1 MRAVQ
6 HLRADGQ
13 RSPRSGS
20 AASGAESRDASG
32 PLRSTINRPRH
43 LNRGSVPP
51 CPGVEIVE
59 LGDARFQFRSDF
71 VAMEMSGEAAAEFVE
86 LGLAGLTEPRV
97 VRRDR
102 RRGWTA
108 TGRRASASSSTHW
121 SPRASWSSAILQT
134 TARRES
140 ARSTTCSTR
149 SASGRRRRSRV
160 SRARHVA
167 VFGLEAH
174 GAHVAAMLADAG
186 VGTLTLVDP
195 YPFEDAHRYLTPVH
209 DPAAVGMS
217 RQDALAARVRRDGLA
232 IELPADAEDV
242 DRDVVSDVVERC
254 DLALACWDRGMSAA
268 EHWVNQAAIDFGTPA
283 LFGELRAT
291 SCFAGPFV
299 FPGAQRLPDVLP
311 HANARLRN
319 GLRVGDGV
327 RGAPGSPAAH
337 RPWPGDPVLP
347 SLPTHLASILALE
360 ALAYLI
366 RLNQPR
372 LVDQVLEF
380 DALQVAT
387 QVHPVLV
394 EPGCPACG
402 KKKSAPIPAV
412 SSSA

>member
-1 MRAVQ
+1 M
-6 HLRADGQ
+6 
-13 RSPRSGS
+13 
-20 AASGAESRDASG
+20 
-32 PLRSTINRPRH
+32 
-43 LNRGSVPP
+43 
-51 CPGVEIVE
+51 
-59 LGDARFQFRSDF
+59 GDARFQFRSDF

-86 LGLAGLTEPRV
+86 LGLAGLTEPRSFDEIV
-97 VRRDR
+97 ARLDGYRPESVREQLDALVAE
-102 RRGWTA
+102 GVLVAGDPADDGGGNSPFHHLLDEMGLGAAA
-108 TGRRASASSSTHW
+108 TFERLA
-121 SPRASWSSAILQT
+121 
-134 TARRES
+134 
-140 ARSTTCSTR
+140 
-149 SASGRRRRSRV
+149 
-160 SRARHVA
+160 ARHVA

-174 GAHVAAMLADAG
+174 GAHVAALLADTG

-195 YPFEDAHRYLTPVH
+195 YPFEEAHRYLTPVH
-209 DPAAVGMS
+209 DPAAVGLS

-232 IELPADAEDV
+232 IELPIDSEDV
-242 DRDVVSDVVERC
+242 ERDVVFDVVERC

-268 EHWVNQAAIDFGTPA
+268 EHWVNQAAIEFGTPA

-299 FPGAQRLPDVLP
+299 FP
-311 HANARLRN
+311 ARSACLMCYRMRSLA
-319 GLRVGDGV
+319 GETDFESAMAYEEHLDR
-327 RGAPGSPAAH
+327 RRQPALAG
-337 RPWPGDPVLP
+337 RPILP

-387 QVHPVLV
+387 RVHPVLV